1 MKIKKTLLSIMACV
15 LSLVFVFAF
24 TACGDK
30 DKDKDPVPTGITL
43 DSATLEIATG
53 DKGKLTPTITYS
65 DGKTAAND
73 AALEWSSSAESV
85 ATVNKS
91 GSVTAKTAGAAT
103 ITAKIGEYSATCAVT
118 VYDLRVELSETTA
131 SIEKGATKDLT
142 ASVKKDGTVLSDEK
156 IEWSSDNT
164 NVATVDDNGQVT
176 AWVEG
181 TANITAK
188 REKGNQSAT
197 CAVTV
202 TWSSKPESYAAIPFG
217 EQNKLNLNEWAYW
230 NAQEGWG
237 QGKATAYEAYTE
249 DYEAGKTPAE
259 GYQYIGV
266 EKATFSYE
274 VTEEFRAH
282 TYQVFLRSSD
292 NVDGGLLK
300 YNHVYEVKL
309 KIDSNVAGTILVNPY
324 DDVRARNTDETQE
337 EYDAY
342 LKGLIE
348 EGKIS
353 DHEVELVAGTNEITV
368 KFRHDDCGYVY
379 KEGIYDNMG
388 SAVHLQLAN
397 LKGRVQLSVYDVQY
411 KDLGAAEYPVED
423 DETKHDGYVD
433 PNAVE
438 HPAEPEVKPKSA
450 VTVTE
455 VTLTAE
461 DDKAIYNLAGK
472 VDLAQ
477 FDNSVDTAKTWL
489 TATYFDL
496 QNLDDGWTANAFKRE
511 GVTVEADG
519 TFLIKYDIT
528 YLAAKNYAYTSHF
541 TTKEQSE
548 ITDPNSTR
556 RDVQLDAE
564 HAVHGASVTVG
575 NKKYSIKNVVGS
587 SAQEDNWG
595 VVSIK
600 VDNVG

>member
-30 DKDKDPVPTGITL
+30 DKDPVPTGITL

-53 DKGKLTPTITYS
+53 DNQRLVATVTYS
-65 DGKTAAND
+65 VGENKTNPSEV
-73 AALEWSSSAESV
+73 EWSSSNEEVASV
-85 ATVNKS
+85 S
-91 GSVTAKTAGAAT
+91 RGSVVAKSAGSTT
-103 ITAKIGEYSATCAVT
+103 ITAKIGDHSATCAVS
-118 VYDLRVELSETTA
+118 VYELVVDISETTV
-131 SIEKGATKDLT
+131 SIEKGQTKNLT
-142 ASVKKDGTVLSDEK
+142 ATVKKDGAVLSDEK
-156 IEWSSDNT
+156 IEWTSDNKS
-164 NVATVDDNGQVT
+164 VAAVDENGKIT
-176 AWVEG
+176 AWAEG
-181 TANITAK
+181 TANIVAK
-188 REKGNQSAT
+188 RSGGIQSAT

-217 EQNKLNLNEWAYW
+217 EQNKLNPNKWAYW

-237 QGKATAYEAYTE
+237 QGLATAYEAYTE
-249 DYEAGKTPAE
+249 DYETGKTPAE
-259 GYQYIGV
+259 GYQYIGIN
-266 EKATFSYE
+266 KATFDYE
-274 VTEEFRAH
+274 VTSPMHSH
-282 TYQVFLRSSD
+282 TYQAFIRSSD
-292 NVDGGLLK
+292 NVEGGLLK

-309 KIDSNVAGTILVNPY
+309 KIDSNVAGTIVVNPY
-324 DDVRARNTDETQE
+324 DDIRAQGNDETE
-337 EYDAY
+337 EAY
-342 LKGLIE
+342 KEYLDGLKA
-348 EGKIS
+348 EGKLTE
-353 DHEVELVAGTNEITV
+353 HEIELVEGTNEVTV
-368 KFRHDDCGYVY
+368 IFKHDDCGYVY
-379 KEGIYDNMG
+379 KEGVYDNMG
-388 SAVHLQLAN
+388 SALHLQLAN

-438 HPAEPEVKPKSA
+438 HPAEPEVKPVSA
-450 VTVTE
+450 TTVTG

-461 DDKAIYNLAGK
+461 DDKAIYNLAGT

-477 FDNSVDTAKTWL
+477 FDNSTETAETWL
-489 TATYFDL
+489 AATHFDL
-496 QNLDDGWTANAFKRE
+496 QNLDDGWTANAFKRVS
-511 GVTVEADG
+511 VTVNTDG

-528 YLAAKNYAYTSHF
+528 YLAAKDYAYSSHF
-541 TTKEQSE
+541 TAKESSE
-548 ITDPNSTR
+548 DGYSDNKY
-556 RDVQLDAE
+556 RDVKLDAE

-587 SAQEDNWG
+587 GAQEDNWG